1 MKRLTPAE
9 RIRLITSLLAV
20 VALLAV
26 VWLVTPLRNYL
37 NVADLA
43 AAAHSL
49 ENVPFAPLIVFA
61 VYVVGSMLLV
71 PITLI
76 LAATGLV
83 FGAWPGLAYAFGG
96 SLLSAM
102 VIYGLGARLD
112 QKWLR
117 RLFGERVDA
126 VRVRIAKNGVRAVLA
141 VRLIPVAPFAVVSV
155 VGGASRVSLLDYMI
169 GTALGMTP
177 GIVIKVVFTD
187 QLAQAAETSNFDML
201 RQLGLLA
208 LAALLIAA
216 GIRWYLARQ
225 ARSGRRD
232 DPKAEADGQR
242 DRCASR

>member
-1 MKRLTPAE
+1 MPWEAEKPLWSVSAFHSCVNLTLRGYETLKRLTPAE

-61 VYVVGSMLLV
+61 VYVVGAMLLV

-102 VIYGLGARLD
+102 VLY
-112 QKWLR
+112 
-117 RLFGERVDA
+117 
-126 VRVRIAKNGVRAVLA
+126 
-141 VRLIPVAPFAVVSV
+141 
-155 VGGASRVSLLDYMI
+155 
-169 GTALGMTP
+169 
-177 GIVIKVVFTD
+177 
-187 QLAQAAETSNFDML
+187 
-201 RQLGLLA
+201 
-208 LAALLIAA
+208 
-216 GIRWYLARQ
+216 
-225 ARSGRRD
+225 
-232 DPKAEADGQR
+232 
-242 DRCASR
+242 